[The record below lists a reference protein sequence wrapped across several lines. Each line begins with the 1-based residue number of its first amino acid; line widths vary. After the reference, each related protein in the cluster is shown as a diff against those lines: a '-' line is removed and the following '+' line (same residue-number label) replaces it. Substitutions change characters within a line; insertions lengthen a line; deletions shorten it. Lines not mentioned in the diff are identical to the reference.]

1 MAYVFILI
9 IYIPE
14 YSTMAYVFILII
26 YIPEYSTMA
35 YLFILIICI
44 PEYFIANLCI
54 FVPVIHGA
62 RKRAPVGVLNHNNY
76 TYFIDMTAIECK

>member
-35 YLFILIICI
+35 
-44 PEYFIANLCI
+44 NLCM